1 MRLALWRMDN
11 LLGSVLAQ
19 EAARPYFAFTSA
31 DQGGTVHSTLPK
43 SMPRYVLLHFQYSPD
58 GQITSPW
65 VVKNAAKSKTSGSLP
80 LELIKMAEDRLCEL
94 DKRVGYRALAE
105 RLPRTEAGSS
115 DALVLEIQKI
125 LTSRLPLVKD
135 DTERKNLRRALQE
148 DFANL
153 RF

>member
-1 MRLALWRMDN
+1 MGWISRVALRSEESEAAAVARAEFEEDVRLALWRMDN

-65 VVKNAAKSKTSGSLP
+65 VVKNAAKAKTSIGSLP
-80 LELIKMAEDRLCEL
+80 LELIKTAEDRLGAL
-94 DKRVGYRALAE
+94 GKRVNYHALAE
-105 RLPRTEAGSS
+105 RLPRNDAGSS
-115 DALVLEIQKI
+115 DSL
-125 LTSRLPLVKD
+125 
-135 DTERKNLRRALQE
+135 
-148 DFANL
+148 
-153 RF
+153 